1 MWPNN
6 HLNRLYHREQLSIID
21 ALLPDV
27 EGRTVLDI
35 GCGIGR
41 MAAGL
46 ACYLDPLTGRYH
58 GFDPVPK
65 GIAWCNQ
72 AFAAYPHFRFEQ
84 ADVFN
89 EHYWPQ
95 GRVLATDYHFP
106 LPDWSVDFAIAT
118 SVFTHLYYEEVE
130 AYLKEAA
137 RVLKPEGVLFS
148 TFLLFDGERPP
159 RRGARGPLT
168 PRVRGADARAS
179 ITAARS
185 GGSGALRLTVPPRGH
200 SKLTLEACRNM
211 RERPNFPS
219 AAFASASPYFASP
232 ATGWPAYAA
241 CTRIWCVRP
250 VLIDTSRSD
259 ARLPKN

>member
-1 MWPNN
+1 MMPTRTE
-6 HLNRLYHREQLSIID
+6 LLKRARAVLKGGAVKPPSAEDVFVGDGDFISI
-21 ALLPDV
+21 AAEFLGYFV
-27 EGRTVLDI
+27 EIGGLERHHTVLDI

-159 RRGARGPLT
+159 RRPNLPHLDFSEPHPQRPAMWHVKDKPPLSAVAYKTSAVIDLIKRTTGRTPKVLPGRWRGGAGPFFQD
-168 PRVRGADARAS
+168 V
-179 ITAARS
+179 
-185 GGSGALRLTVPPRGH
+185 
-200 SKLTLEACRNM
+200 
-211 RERPNFPS
+211 
-219 AAFASASPYFASP
+219 
-232 ATGWPAYAA
+232 
-241 CTRIWCVRP
+241 
-250 VLIDTSRSD
+250 VL
-259 ARLPKN
+259 A